1 MVPRPDASALRVTC
15 HRAIGT
21 VRDARTVVS
30 ECINGR
36 WDLVPRGP
44 SDPEAAQLTRYDAVF
59 VFEVKGQC
67 PDPTER
73 LESSEP
79 KFDITTI
86 SSNARVDL
94 KRKSI
99 TIIVGGRKYGV
110 VVIYRSQ
117 SLADFDLQTRHDN
130 RLGDSHSQLS
140 WPSQL
145 VRPRS
150 LAVPETYIG
159 DCMAIAE
166 RASEGAPTSISSKL
180 DQTDVDI
187 AGAFDDGGNTGEVVM
202 P

>member
-15 HRAIGT
+15 YRAIGT
-21 VRDARTVVS
+21 VRDAQTVVS

-36 WDLVPRGP
+36 WNLVPRGP
-44 SDPEAAQLTRYDAVF
+44 NDSEAMQLTRYDAVF

-73 LESSEP
+73 LEASEP

-99 TIIVGGRKYGV
+99 TITVDGRKYGV

-117 SLADFDLQTRHDN
+117 SLTEFDLRTRHDN

-140 WPSQL
+140 WPSEL
-145 VRPRS
+145 VQPRS
-150 LAVPETYIG
+150 LAIPETYIG

-166 RASEGAPTSISSKL
+166 RVRQGWKDNEDL
-180 DQTDVDI
+180 RR
-187 AGAFDDGGNTGEVVM
+187 
-202 P
+202 